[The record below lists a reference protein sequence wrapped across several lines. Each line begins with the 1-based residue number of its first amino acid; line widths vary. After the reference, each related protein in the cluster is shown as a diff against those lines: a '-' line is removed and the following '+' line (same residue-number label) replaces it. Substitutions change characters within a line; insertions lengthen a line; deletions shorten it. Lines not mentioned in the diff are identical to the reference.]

1 MTALKKY
8 QRLECQGLWR
18 ETPEAQRRDVIVSFG
33 TATLIIADDRSE
45 TALTHWSLPAVERRN
60 PGVMPAIYA
69 PGFEAAETLEIDDRV
84 MIEALETVH
93 QAVEAQR
100 PHPGRMRNG
109 LLGSGLALVL
119 ALGVFW
125 MPGALVTHTARVV
138 PPPKRQEIGRAV
150 LADVARITGTTCADT
165 AAKRPLARLTAK
177 LFGPNTVTVEVMRD
191 SPVPVAHL
199 PGGILLLDRHQIE
212 NRDGPDV
219 AAGYLLAERARA
231 QAEDALVPLL
241 RWAGVRATFHLLTT
255 GQLPPPAIKGYG
267 EALLARAVQPVPTMV
282 LLEKFRAA
290 GVPSTPYAHA
300 IDPSGATTKDLIA
313 GDPFG
318 SGATSKPLLSD
329 NEWVT
334 LQGICTQ

>member
-69 PGFEAAETLEIDDRV
+69 PGLEAAETLEIDDRV

-100 PHPGRMRNG
+100 PHPGRMRNV
-109 LLGSGLALVL
+109 LLGGGLALVL

-138 PPPKRQEIGRAV
+138 PQAKRQEIGRDV

-177 LFGPNTVTVEVMRD
+177 LFGPNAVTVEVMRD

-199 PGGILLLDRHQIE
+199 PGGILLLDRHLIE

-231 QAEDALVPLL
+231 QAEDPLVPLL
-241 RWAGVRATFHLLTT
+241 RWAGVRATFKLLTT
-255 GQLPPPAIKGYG
+255 GQLPTPAIKGYG
-267 EALLARAVQPVPTMV
+267 EALLARAPQRVPAMV
-282 LLEKFRAA
+282 LLEKFRVA
-290 GVPSTPYAHA
+290 GVPSTPYARA

-313 GDPFG
+313 GDPFAG
-318 SGATSKPLLSD
+318 GATSKPLLSD